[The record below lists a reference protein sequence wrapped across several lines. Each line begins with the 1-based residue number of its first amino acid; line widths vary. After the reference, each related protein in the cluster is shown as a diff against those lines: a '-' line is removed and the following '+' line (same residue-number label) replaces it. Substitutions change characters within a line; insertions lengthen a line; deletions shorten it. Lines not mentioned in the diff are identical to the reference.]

1 MAGFAIRVREEAM
14 KELGKWLAIFGVGSM
29 ILNAF
34 GMEFRILFWLD
45 LWGPQVGWAI
55 RIGMTVLGAV
65 LVFVGARSQ
74 GAPAST
80 A

>member
-1 MAGFAIRVREEAM
+1 M
-14 KELGKWLAIFGVGSM
+14 KELGKWLAIFGVGSI
-29 ILNAF
+29 ILNFF

-55 RIGMTVLGAV
+55 RIGMAVGGAV
-65 LVFVGARSQ
+65 LMFVGSRTE

>member
-1 MAGFAIRVREEAM
+1 MVGFAIRVREETM

-55 RIGMTVLGAV
+55 RAGMTVLGAV
-65 LVFVGARSQ
+65 LMFVGARSQ
-74 GAPAST
+74 SAPAST

>member
-1 MAGFAIRVREEAM
+1 MSAFADRVKEDAM
-14 KELGKWLAIFGVGSM
+14 RELGKWLAIFGVGSM

-45 LWGPQVGWAI
+45 LWGPEIGWAI
-55 RIGMTVLGAV
+55 RIGMTAAGVVLF
-65 LVFVGARSQ
+65 FVGSRTAT
-74 GAPAST
+74 APAST